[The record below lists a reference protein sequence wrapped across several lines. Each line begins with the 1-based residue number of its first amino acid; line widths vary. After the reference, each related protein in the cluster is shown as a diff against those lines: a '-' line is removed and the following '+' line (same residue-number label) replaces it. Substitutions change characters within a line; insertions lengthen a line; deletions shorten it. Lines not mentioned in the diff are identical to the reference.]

1 MPSSSCDARGDG
13 ACACPRGGREDRG
26 GATAGFTLI
35 EVLVAIAVVAVSLTA
50 IGSVMATT
58 TRGVRSLEQHISLM
72 ESARSIANNLPARDQ
87 LTSGGLTG
95 DIYGNR
101 WRIEVSPFVG
111 GGIPFVPDSMWLPQT
126 VRIRVQ
132 SPNGATL
139 NLETVRLARRRT
151 E

>member
-1 MPSSSCDARGDG
+1 LSRATRSSPDDAR
-13 ACACPRGGREDRG
+13 
-26 GATAGFTLI
+26 AGFTLI
-35 EVLVAIAVVAVSLTA
+35 EVLVAISVVAVSLVA

-58 TRGVRSLEQHISLM
+58 SRGVRSLEQHITLM
-72 ESARSIANNLPARDQ
+72 ESARTIANNLPDRAQ
-87 LTSGGLTG
+87 LASGSLAG

-111 GGIPFVPDSMWLPQT
+111 GGIPVVPDSQWLPQT

-132 SPNGATL
+132 SPTGASL
-139 NLETVRLARRRT
+139 GLETVRLQRRRA